1 MSWCWFNRIVNT
13 SSRQEAPHTVYP
25 MCPKGK
31 ALFLKRSHGVDELAK
46 KAFDMVY
53 GEADYVEYSDIA
65 PGKLNPKAK
74 TILEMNQVV
83 MQASNDDDLLNYK
96 K

>member
-1 MSWCWFNRIVNT
+1 
-13 SSRQEAPHTVYP
+13 